1 MPFWNRGGSEEKSKG
16 ETNYAS
22 DDLSSFSSSDTNF
35 AAGGA
40 GGSDDPMMSAA
51 TGLGDM
57 QQFSM
62 ALRQQMMVQ
71 TVINT
76 LSDKVWMYVFIML
89 LCNII

>member
-1 MPFWNRGGSEEKSKG
+1 MPFWSRGGSEEKSKG

-35 AAGGA
+35 AAGAGA
-40 GGSDDPMMSAA
+40 SGSEDPMMSAA

-57 QQFSM
+57 QQFSL

-76 LSDKVWMYVFIML
+76 LSDKVWMCVITICDCL
-89 LCNII
+89 I